1 MHAELDRMKMRVM
14 IIVITI
20 IVITMPTQ
28 QLKEQSEHFSFT
40 GIGKVLKVYPINAA
54 AVAN

>member
-14 IIVITI
+14 IIVIT
-20 IVITMPTQ
+20 MPTQ
-28 QLKEQSEHFSFT
+28 QLKEHSEHFSFT